1 MADGNA
7 PKPSAERWY
16 TASELAGLPGVPG
29 TERRVRSRAEAEGW
43 QSRPRCDR
51 GGGREYA
58 FTSLPTATQ
67 AALLL
72 RDRPSSAV
80 QTVATR
86 AHGATRRVAA
96 TEVASAW
103 ERFEAAAATLRAE
116 AERRVLALVAVLA
129 LIAQGTPVLRARE
142 IVAAQMVAEGIKGA
156 SAASLARWQVHVGDA
171 PRSDWAALLL
181 PAYTG
186 RTATADCSPEAWDWY
201 AGHYLTRQAPSFEST
216 YRRLEKVA
224 AANGW
229 TIPSAKTMQR
239 RLESTLS
246 RITIVLRRE
255 GVEAAAR
262 LVPTLQR
269 DALGFAAGEAV
280 NGDGLKFDRLWVRFA
295 DGEVINTA
303 TAWFWQCVRTRKIL
317 AWRLAKTENT
327 DVFRLATYDLTGV
340 CAPRYVFID
349 NTRVA
354 ANKVMTAGAAGRH
367 RFKTDP
373 DDGLG
378 LLLMLDMEPHFT
390 NPDKELGNPGA
401 KPIERAFGIG
411 GIHSE
416 VASHPSFIA
425 RGYSTATAVGD
436 EELRTVIA
444 EEVARFN
451 ARLKRRTQACR
462 GVLSFDQAWE
472 EAVTQQA
479 PRVLSER
486 QRRLLLMSREV
497 VTADKRS
504 GMVTLAAGRGPNGA
518 NRYWCEALAELAGRK
533 VAVHFDPDNLAADV
547 HVYSL
552 TGEYLVTA
560 QRMAS
565 AAFNDTTA
573 AREHAKFKDRL
584 VKARKKASDAE
595 TRMSDL
601 ERAALYDAT
610 KPDADEP
617 SAPVAAGNVIAPVFS
632 RLPDPARDAELKRT
646 GTDDLPS
653 VTAMDTFLKR
663 HQQAQID
670 RIGWTPPGDDS

>member
-1 MADGNA
+1 MADGSA

-16 TASELAGLPGVPG
+16 TASELAGLPGLPATHSAVI
-29 TERRVRSRAEAEGW
+29 RQAKRVRWEYRSRSG
-43 QSRPRCDR
+43 R
-51 GGGREYA
+51 GGGREYSFA
-58 FTSLPTATQ
+58 SLPSATQ

-72 RDRPSSAV
+72 RERPTAAS
-80 QTVATR
+80 TNIATR
-86 AHGATRRVAA
+86 GHGATRRVAS
-96 TEVASAW
+96 TEIASAW
-103 ERFEAAAATLRAE
+103 ERFEAAATSLRAE
-116 AERRVLALVAVLA
+116 AERRVVALIAVLA
-129 LIAQGTPVLRARE
+129 LITQGTPVLRARE

-156 SAASLARWQVHVGDA
+156 SAASLARWHAAVGDA

-186 RTATADCSPEAWDWY
+186 RTATADCSAEAWDWY

-229 TIPSAKTMQR
+229 IIPSAKTLQR
-239 RLESTLS
+239 RLESTVS

-340 CAPRYVFID
+340 CAPRFVFVD

-390 NPDKELGNPGA
+390 NPDKETGNPGA

-411 GIHSE
+411 GLHSE
-416 VASHPSFIA
+416 VATHPTFIG
-425 RGYSTATAVGD
+425 RGYSTATAIGD
-436 EELRTVIA
+436 DELRAVIA

-451 ARLKRRTQACR
+451 ARVKRRTQACR
-462 GVLSFDQAWE
+462 GVLSFDQAWD
-472 EAVTQQA
+472 EAVAQQA

-504 GMVTLAAGRGPNGA
+504 GLVALQAGRGPNGV

-533 VAVHFDPDNLAADV
+533 VAVHFDPDDLAADV

-552 TGEYLVTA
+552 TGEYLVSA
-560 QRMAS
+560 QRMAG

-601 ERAALYDAT
+601 ERAALYNAT
-610 KPDADEP
+610 QPEADEP
-617 SAPVAAGNVIAPVFS
+617 SAVAAAGNVLTPVFQ
-632 RLPDPARDAELKRT
+632 RLPDPARDAEQKRT
-646 GTDDLPS
+646 GTDDARSNAVL
-653 VTAMDTFLKR
+653 DTFIKR
-663 HQQAQID
+663 IQERQNAD
-670 RIGWTPPGDDS
+670 KA